1 MIAATAH
8 LVAFLGAILFGCAIL
23 LAVQILSGGAREQ
36 RDSVQ
41 QALHVAGWILILAGG
56 SAVLLIA
63 GWIPAVVAAVVLPA
77 VVDRRRRAQRYA
89 LLSALVVAFERRIG
103 VIPILLAC
111 ASERRGYVS
120 RRAMD
125 LAARLQAGWA
135 LPDAVD
141 ATGGLFPPD
150 IRLAIRMGHGS
161 GRLAQVLREL
171 VDRADNSDAIDAQV
185 AGKATYLL
193 IVLQFLLMIS
203 VFLMLKI
210 VPALQRIFEEFG
222 VELPRLTILMVNV
235 AHFAA
240 AYWFLVLALW
250 VPLMLAACHASLR
263 YMGVVQRDLPGI
275 TWLRRRLHAA
285 ALLDTLATFTRADRP
300 ITEGIAALAQSYPV
314 ASIRTRLARAVG
326 DLAGGADWCASLAR
340 RRLISDFD
348 RGVLEAAQRV
358 GNLPWAMA
366 EMAEGNRRRHTT
378 RAIAMIQTA
387 FVAIL
392 LCYGLFVFLLFVGNF
407 MPLVKLITVL
417 T

>member
-1 MIAATAH
+1 M
-8 LVAFLGAILFGCAIL
+8 
-23 LAVQILSGGAREQ
+23 Q
-36 RDSVQ
+36 
-41 QALHVAGWILILAGG
+41 
-56 SAVLLIA
+56 
-63 GWIPAVVAAVVLPA
+63 
-77 VVDRRRRAQRYA
+77 
-89 LLSALVVAFERRIG
+89 
-103 VIPILLAC
+103 
-111 ASERRGYVS
+111 
-120 RRAMD
+120 
-125 LAARLQAGWA
+125 
-135 LPDAVD
+135 
-141 ATGGLFPPD
+141 
-150 IRLAIRMGHGS
+150 
-161 GRLAQVLREL
+161 
-171 VDRADNSDAIDAQV
+171 
-185 AGKATYLL
+185 
-193 IVLQFLLMIS
+193 
-203 VFLMLKI
+203 
-210 VPALQRIFEEFG
+210 
-222 VELPRLTILMVNV
+222 
-235 AHFAA
+235 

>member
-1 MIAATAH
+1 MIAATVH

-23 LAVQILSGGAREQ
+23 LAVQILSGGVRER
-36 RDSVQ
+36 RDFLQ
-41 QALHVAGWILILAGG
+41 QALQVAGWVLILAGG
-56 SAVLLIA
+56 LAVLLIA
-63 GWIPAVVAAVVLPA
+63 GLIPAGVAVIVLPA
-77 VVDRRRRAQRYA
+77 VVHRRRRAQRYA
-89 LLSALVVAFERRIG
+89 LLSAMVVGFERRIG
-103 VIPILLAC
+103 VIPILLAF

-141 ATGGLFPPD
+141 ATGGLFAGHPACHSHG
-150 IRLAIRMGHGS
+150 IRFRTPRPGAPRTGRPGRQQRRNRRPGRRQGS
-161 GRLAQVLREL
+161 
-171 VDRADNSDAIDAQV
+171 
-185 AGKATYLL
+185 YLL
-193 IVLQFLLMIS
+193 IVLQFLLMIG

-210 VPALQRIFEEFG
+210 VPALQRIFEDFG
-222 VELPRLTILMVNV
+222 VELPGLTILMVKV
-235 AHFAA
+235 AHFAT
-240 AYWFLVLALW
+240 AYWFLALAPAGFLT
-250 VPLMLAACHASLR
+250 LAACHGILR
-263 YMGVVQRDLPGI
+263 YVGAIERDLPGT
-275 TWLRRRLHAA
+275 TWLRRRVHAA
-285 ALLDTLATFTRADRP
+285 ALLDTLAVFTRADRP
-300 ITEGIAALAQSYPV
+300 IAEGIAALAQWYPV
-314 ASIRTRLARAVG
+314 ASIRMRLARAHG
-326 DLAGGADWCASLAR
+326 DVLGGADWCASLAR

-378 RAIAMIQTA
+378 RAVAMIQSA

>member
-1 MIAATAH
+1 LIAAAAH

-23 LAVQILSGGAREQ
+23 LAVQVLSGGARER
-36 RDSVQ
+36 RDSLQ
-41 QALHVAGWILILAGG
+41 QALQVAGWVLILAGG
-56 SAVLLIA
+56 LAVLLIA
-63 GWIPAVVAAVVLPA
+63 GLIPAGVAVVVLPA
-77 VVDRRRRAQRYA
+77 VVHRRRRAQRYA
-89 LLSALVVAFERRIG
+89 LLSAMVVGFERRIG
-103 VIPILLAC
+103 VIPILLAF

-141 ATGGLFPPD
+141 ATGGLFAPD
-150 IRLAIRMGHGS
+150 IRLAIRMGYGS

-185 AGKATYLL
+185 AGKATYLV
-193 IVLQFLLMIS
+193 IVLQFLLMIG

-222 VELPRLTILMVNV
+222 VELPGLTILMVKV
-235 AHFAA
+235 AHFAT
-240 AYWFLVLALW
+240 AYWFLALALW
-250 VPLMLAACHASLR
+250 VPLTLAACHGILR
-263 YMGVVQRDLPGI
+263 YMGAIERDLPGT
-275 TWLRRRLHAA
+275 TWLRRRMHAA
-285 ALLDTLATFTRADRP
+285 ALLDTLAVFTRADRP
-300 ITEGIAALAQSYPV
+300 IADGIAALAQWYPV
-314 ASIRTRLARAVG
+314 ASIRMRLARAHG
-326 DLAGGADWCASLAR
+326 DVLGGADWCASLAR

-378 RAIAMIQTA
+378 RAVAMIQSA